1 MFILEILL
9 GLKSKE
15 GNVLCAFLH
24 GELEPGEN
32 VYVEMPLGFSQHS
45 KDGTRKVLQLK
56 KTLYG
61 LCQSHQAFWKYI
73 TKKLKACGLEQ
84 TKFAPCLFVG
94 TKVICVV
101 YVDDIIFWSKGTEDI
116 NSSAMH
122 LHELG
127 VDL

>member
-9 GLKSKE
+9 GLKSKQ
-15 GNVLCAFLH
+15 GNVLCAFLR

-32 VYVEMPLGFSQHS
+32 VYVEIPMGFSQHS

-61 LCQSHQAFWKYI
+61 FCQSPQAFWNY
-73 TKKLKACGLEQ
+73 TTEKLKACGLEQ
-84 TKFAPCLFVG
+84 SKFDPCLFVA

-101 YVDDIIFWSKGTEDI
+101 CVDDIIF
-116 NSSAMH
+116 
-122 LHELG
+122 
-127 VDL
+127 